1 MIAAIHA
8 GWKGAFKGI
17 IKRTLNFMIKKG
29 CDPKNVTAV
38 IGPCISVKNYEV
50 KKDFIK
56 KLIKKD
62 GKNKKFFKKIQ
73 NKDFFDL
80 KKYVLSQLK
89 ALNIKK
95 IDIINKNTFNPKNNF
110 FSARRSISRNENDY
124 GRNISVIMINWQY
137 LMKLLTGNSNKPLSK
152 NIAKYLKSKLVNSS
166 IKKFSDGEIYIEINE
181 NIRGNSIFIIQSISS
196 PANDNLM
203 ELLLCIDALKRSSAK
218 NITAVIPYFGYARQD
233 RKVVPRTSI
242 SAKLVSN
249 LITKAGADRVV
260 TVDLHAGQIQGF
272 FDIPVDNLFA
282 TPIFARHAKK
292 NIKSKNIICVA
303 PDVGGTERARA
314 LGKILNV
321 ELAIVDKRRPKPGQ
335 SKVMNVIGNV
345 KGKTCIIVDDI
356 IDSGGTIVNAAKALK
371 DRGAK
376 EVYVYITH
384 GVLSGEAVDKIKKSV
399 IRKLVITDTIDNH
412 DKIKNVKNI
421 EVLPISAL
429 MGEAIKRI
437 SNSTS
442 VSDLFK

>member
-1 MIAAIHA
+1 
-8 GWKGAFKGI
+8 
-17 IKRTLNFMIKKG
+17 
-29 CDPKNVTAV
+29 
-38 IGPCISVKNYEV
+38 
-50 KKDFIK
+50 
-56 KLIKKD
+56 
-62 GKNKKFFKKIQ
+62 
-73 NKDFFDL
+73 
-80 KKYVLSQLK
+80 
-89 ALNIKK
+89 
-95 IDIINKNTFNPKNNF
+95 
-110 FSARRSISRNENDY
+110 
-124 GRNISVIMINWQY
+124 
-137 LMKLLTGNSNKPLSK
+137 MKLLTGNSNKTLSK
-152 NIAKYLKSKLVNSS
+152 KIAKFLKSKLVNSS
-166 IKKFSDGEIYIEINE
+166 IRNFADGEIYIEINE
-181 NIRGNSIFIIQSISS
+181 NIRGNSIFIIQSIAQ

-282 TPIFARHAKK
+282 TPIFARHVKK

-314 LGKILNV
+314 LGKLLNV
-321 ELAIVDKRRPKPGQ
+321 GLAIVDKRRPKPGQ
-335 SKVMNVIGNV
+335 SQVMNVIGNV
-345 KGKTCIIVDDI
+345 KGKNCIRVDDI

-384 GVLSGEAVDKIKKSV
+384 GVLTGDAIQKIQKSV
-399 IRKLVITDTIDNH
+399 IKKLVITDTIDN
-412 DKIKNVKNI
+412 DEKVKKIKNI
-421 EVLPISAL
+421 EVLTISNL
-429 MGEAIKRI
+429 MAEAIKRI

>member
-1 MIAAIHA
+1 
-8 GWKGAFKGI
+8 
-17 IKRTLNFMIKKG
+17 
-29 CDPKNVTAV
+29 
-38 IGPCISVKNYEV
+38 
-50 KKDFIK
+50 
-56 KLIKKD
+56 
-62 GKNKKFFKKIQ
+62 
-73 NKDFFDL
+73 
-80 KKYVLSQLK
+80 
-89 ALNIKK
+89 
-95 IDIINKNTFNPKNNF
+95 
-110 FSARRSISRNENDY
+110 
-124 GRNISVIMINWQY
+124 
-137 LMKLLTGNSNKPLSK
+137 MKLLTGNSNKVLSK
-152 NIAKYLKSKLVNSS
+152 NIAKYLKTKLVNSS
-166 IKKFSDGEIYIEINE
+166 IRKFADGEIYIEINE
-181 NIRGNSIFIIQSISS
+181 NIRGNSIFIVQSISS

-249 LITKAGADRVV
+249 LITKAGADRIV

-272 FDIPVDNLFA
+272 FDIPVDNLFS

-292 NIKSKNIICVA
+292 KIKSKKIICVA

-314 LGKILNV
+314 LGKLLNV
-321 ELAIVDKRRPKPGQ
+321 GLAIVDKRRPKPGQ
-335 SKVMNVIGNV
+335 SQVMNVIGDV
-345 KGKTCIIVDDI
+345 KNQTCIIVDDI

-371 DRGAK
+371 ARGAK

-384 GVLSGEAVDKIKKSV
+384 GVLSGDAVKKIKNSV
-399 IRKLVITDTIDNH
+399 IKNLVITDTIDNVQ
-412 DKIKNVKNI
+412 KTKNVKNI
-421 EVLPISAL
+421 EVLPISGL

>member
-1 MIAAIHA
+1 
-8 GWKGAFKGI
+8 
-17 IKRTLNFMIKKG
+17 
-29 CDPKNVTAV
+29 
-38 IGPCISVKNYEV
+38 
-50 KKDFIK
+50 
-56 KLIKKD
+56 
-62 GKNKKFFKKIQ
+62 
-73 NKDFFDL
+73 
-80 KKYVLSQLK
+80 
-89 ALNIKK
+89 
-95 IDIINKNTFNPKNNF
+95 
-110 FSARRSISRNENDY
+110 
-124 GRNISVIMINWQY
+124 
-137 LMKLLTGNSNKPLSK
+137 MKLLTGNSNKILSK
-152 NIAKYLKSKLVNSS
+152 NIARYLKTKLVNSS
-166 IKKFSDGEIYIEINE
+166 IRKFADGEIYIEINE

-272 FDIPVDNLFA
+272 FDIPVDNLFS
-282 TPIFARHAKK
+282 TPIFARHVKK
-292 NIKSKNIICVA
+292 RIKSKKIICVA

-314 LGKILNV
+314 LGKLLNV
-321 ELAIVDKRRPKPGQ
+321 GLAIVDKRRPKPGQ
-335 SKVMNVIGNV
+335 SQVMNVIGDV
-345 KGKTCIIVDDI
+345 KNQTCVIVDDI

-371 DRGAK
+371 KRGAK

-384 GVLSGEAVDKIKKSV
+384 GVLSGEAVKKIKGSV
-399 IRKLVITDTIDNH
+399 IKNLVITDTIDNSQ
-412 DKIKNVKNI
+412 KTKNVKNI
-421 EVLPISAL
+421 EVLPISSL

-437 SNSTS
+437 SNSNS

>member
-1 MIAAIHA
+1 
-8 GWKGAFKGI
+8 
-17 IKRTLNFMIKKG
+17 
-29 CDPKNVTAV
+29 
-38 IGPCISVKNYEV
+38 
-50 KKDFIK
+50 
-56 KLIKKD
+56 
-62 GKNKKFFKKIQ
+62 
-73 NKDFFDL
+73 
-80 KKYVLSQLK
+80 
-89 ALNIKK
+89 
-95 IDIINKNTFNPKNNF
+95 
-110 FSARRSISRNENDY
+110 
-124 GRNISVIMINWQY
+124 
-137 LMKLLTGNSNKPLSK
+137 MKLLTGNSNKALSK
-152 NIAKYLKSKLVNSS
+152 KIAKILKSKLVNSS
-166 IKKFSDGEIYIEINE
+166 IRKFADGEIYIEINE
-181 NIRGNSIFIIQSISS
+181 NIRGNSIFIIQSIAS

-203 ELLLCIDALKRSSAK
+203 ELLLCVDALKRSSAK

-272 FDIPVDNLFA
+272 FDIPVDNLFT
-282 TPIFARHAKK
+282 TPIFARHVKK
-292 NIKSKNIICVA
+292 KIKSKNMICVA

-314 LGKILNV
+314 LGKILDV
-321 ELAIVDKRRPKPGQ
+321 GLAIVDKRRPAPGKSQ
-335 SKVMNVIGNV
+335 VMNVIGNV

-356 IDSGGTIVNAAKALK
+356 IDSGGTIINAAKALR

-384 GVLSGEAVDKIKKSV
+384 GVLSGDAVQKIKKSV
-399 IRKLVITDTIDNH
+399 IKNLVITDTIDNQE
-412 DKIKNVKNI
+412 KVKKAKNI
-421 EVLPISAL
+421 EVLTIANL

>member
-1 MIAAIHA
+1 
-8 GWKGAFKGI
+8 
-17 IKRTLNFMIKKG
+17 
-29 CDPKNVTAV
+29 
-38 IGPCISVKNYEV
+38 
-50 KKDFIK
+50 
-56 KLIKKD
+56 
-62 GKNKKFFKKIQ
+62 
-73 NKDFFDL
+73 
-80 KKYVLSQLK
+80 
-89 ALNIKK
+89 
-95 IDIINKNTFNPKNNF
+95 
-110 FSARRSISRNENDY
+110 
-124 GRNISVIMINWQY
+124 
-137 LMKLLTGNSNKPLSK
+137 MKLLSGNSNKPLSK

-166 IKKFSDGEIYIEINE
+166 IRNFSDGEIYVEINE
-181 NIRGNSIFIIQSISS
+181 NIRGNSIFLIQSVSS

-233 RKVVPRTSI
+233 RKVAPRTSI

-249 LITKAGADRVV
+249 LITKAGADRIV

-282 TPIFARHAKK
+282 TPIFARHIKKKIKAK
-292 NIKSKNIICVA
+292 NLICVA

-321 ELAIVDKRRPKPGQ
+321 GLAIVDKRRPKPGQ
-335 SKVMNVIGNV
+335 SQVMNIVGEV

-384 GVLSGEAVDKIKKSV
+384 GVLSGEAVKKIKNSV
-399 IRKLVITDTIDNH
+399 IKNLVITDTIDNMNRV
-412 DKIKNVKNI
+412 KGAKNI
-421 EVLPISAL
+421 EVLSISSL

>member
-1 MIAAIHA
+1 
-8 GWKGAFKGI
+8 
-17 IKRTLNFMIKKG
+17 
-29 CDPKNVTAV
+29 
-38 IGPCISVKNYEV
+38 
-50 KKDFIK
+50 
-56 KLIKKD
+56 
-62 GKNKKFFKKIQ
+62 
-73 NKDFFDL
+73 
-80 KKYVLSQLK
+80 
-89 ALNIKK
+89 
-95 IDIINKNTFNPKNNF
+95 
-110 FSARRSISRNENDY
+110 
-124 GRNISVIMINWQY
+124 
-137 LMKLLTGNSNKPLSK
+137 MKLLSGNSNKPLSK

-166 IKKFSDGEIYIEINE
+166 IRNFSDGEIYVEINE

-272 FDIPVDNLFA
+272 FDIPVDNLFS
-282 TPIFARHAKK
+282 TPIFARHARKK
-292 NIKSKNIICVA
+292 IKSKKIICVA

-314 LGKILNV
+314 LGKLLNV
-321 ELAIVDKRRPKPGQ
+321 GLAIVDKRRPKPGQ
-335 SKVMNVIGNV
+335 SQVMNVIGDV
-345 KGKTCIIVDDI
+345 KDQTCIIVDDI

-371 DRGAK
+371 ARGAK

-384 GVLSGEAVDKIKKSV
+384 GVLSGDAVKKIKNSV
-399 IRKLVITDTIDNH
+399 IKNLVITDTIDNG
-412 DKIKNVKNI
+412 DKTKNVKNI
-421 EVLPISAL
+421 EVLPISGL

>member
-1 MIAAIHA
+1 
-8 GWKGAFKGI
+8 
-17 IKRTLNFMIKKG
+17 
-29 CDPKNVTAV
+29 
-38 IGPCISVKNYEV
+38 
-50 KKDFIK
+50 
-56 KLIKKD
+56 
-62 GKNKKFFKKIQ
+62 
-73 NKDFFDL
+73 
-80 KKYVLSQLK
+80 
-89 ALNIKK
+89 
-95 IDIINKNTFNPKNNF
+95 
-110 FSARRSISRNENDY
+110 
-124 GRNISVIMINWQY
+124 
-137 LMKLLTGNSNKPLSK
+137 MKLLSGNSNKPLSK

-166 IKKFSDGEIYIEINE
+166 IRNFSDGEIYVEINE

-249 LITKAGADRVV
+249 LITKAGADRV
-260 TVDLHAGQIQGF
+260 
-272 FDIPVDNLFA
+272 
-282 TPIFARHAKK
+282 
-292 NIKSKNIICVA
+292 
-303 PDVGGTERARA
+303 DV
-314 LGKILNV
+314 N
-321 ELAIVDKRRPKPGQ
+321 
-335 SKVMNVIGNV
+335 
-345 KGKTCIIVDDI
+345 GKTCVIVDDI

-384 GVLSGEAVDKIKKSV
+384 GVLSGEAVKKIKGSV
-399 IRKLVITDTIDNH
+399 IKNLVITDTIDNNN
-412 DKIKNVKNI
+412 KIKSAENI
-421 EVLPISAL
+421 EVLPISGL

>member
-1 MIAAIHA
+1 
-8 GWKGAFKGI
+8 
-17 IKRTLNFMIKKG
+17 
-29 CDPKNVTAV
+29 
-38 IGPCISVKNYEV
+38 
-50 KKDFIK
+50 
-56 KLIKKD
+56 
-62 GKNKKFFKKIQ
+62 
-73 NKDFFDL
+73 
-80 KKYVLSQLK
+80 
-89 ALNIKK
+89 
-95 IDIINKNTFNPKNNF
+95 
-110 FSARRSISRNENDY
+110 
-124 GRNISVIMINWQY
+124 
-137 LMKLLTGNSNKPLSK
+137 MKLLTGNSNKVLSK
-152 NIAKYLKSKLVNSS
+152 NIAKYLKTKLVNSS
-166 IKKFSDGEIYIEINE
+166 IRKFADGEIYTEINE
-181 NIRGNSIFIIQSISS
+181 NIRGNTIFIVQSISS

-249 LITKAGADRVV
+249 LITQAGADRIV

-272 FDIPVDNLFA
+272 FDIPVDNLFS

-292 NIKSKNIICVA
+292 KIKSKKIICVA

-314 LGKILNV
+314 LGKLLNV
-321 ELAIVDKRRPKPGQ
+321 GLAIVDKRRPKPGK
-335 SKVMNVIGNV
+335 SEVMNVIGDV
-345 KGKTCIIVDDI
+345 KGQTCIIVDDI

-371 DRGAK
+371 SRGAK

-384 GVLSGEAVDKIKKSV
+384 GVLSGDAVKKIKNSV
-399 IRKLVITDTIDNH
+399 IKNLVITDTIDNLA
-412 DKIKNVKNI
+412 KTKNVKNI
-421 EVLPISAL
+421 EVLPISGL

>member
-1 MIAAIHA
+1 
-8 GWKGAFKGI
+8 
-17 IKRTLNFMIKKG
+17 
-29 CDPKNVTAV
+29 
-38 IGPCISVKNYEV
+38 
-50 KKDFIK
+50 
-56 KLIKKD
+56 
-62 GKNKKFFKKIQ
+62 
-73 NKDFFDL
+73 
-80 KKYVLSQLK
+80 
-89 ALNIKK
+89 
-95 IDIINKNTFNPKNNF
+95 
-110 FSARRSISRNENDY
+110 
-124 GRNISVIMINWQY
+124 
-137 LMKLLTGNSNKPLSK
+137 MKLLTGNSNKVLSK

-166 IKKFSDGEIYIEINE
+166 IKKFSDGELYVEINE

-218 NITAVIPYFGYARQD
+218 HITAVIPYFGYARQD

-282 TPIFARHAKK
+282 TPIFARHVRKK
-292 NIKSKNIICVA
+292 IKSDKIICVA

-314 LGKILNV
+314 LGKLLNV
-321 ELAIVDKRRPKPGQ
+321 GLAIVDKRRPKPGQ
-335 SKVMNVIGNV
+335 SQVMNVIGDV

-371 DRGAK
+371 EKGAK

-384 GVLSGEAVDKIKKSV
+384 GVLSGEAVKKIKNSV
-399 IRKLVITDTIDNH
+399 IKKLVITDTIDNGE
-412 DKIKNVKNI
+412 KTKNVKNI
-421 EVLPISAL
+421 EVLPISGL